1 MSILDLIKLAPILCF
16 KKYPVSPWEPCQ
28 VYSDDFT
35 LSSKSKETKVKK
47 IPPASPPPPPP
58 RHFKPDWFP
67 FPFLGS
73 PQPPPLHSS
82 LLASIFSSL
91 FFHARIILCGGNV
104 STVCS
109 RQQSRT
115 RDVEKCNASVCLFKV
130 QLYCTSPHNDSV
142 LNMNFTF
149 CWYMDRFKRN
159 ILYLLMRVVLF
170 MRVFSPFKQ
179 FIA

>member
-1 MSILDLIKLAPILCF
+1 MGTLPSLLRRFYFIF
-16 KKYPVSPWEPCQ
+16 KEQ
-28 VYSDDFT
+28 RD
-35 LSSKSKETKVKK
+35 KSKKDS
-47 IPPASPPPPPP
+47 PSQPAPAPASPFQT
-58 RHFKPDWFP
+58 RLIP
-67 FPFLGS
+67 FPLPWLSSSSSSSPLVTACLNFLIS
-73 PQPPPLHSS
+73 VLSCEDNS
-82 LLASIFSSL
+82 VWREC
-91 FFHARIILCGGNV
+91 FHRL
-104 STVCS
+104 
-109 RQQSRT
+109 QQSRS
-115 RDVEKCNASVCLFKV
+115 RDVERCNASVCLFKV

>member
-73 PQPPPLHSS
+73 PPPPPLHSS

-91 FFHARIILCGGNV
+91 FLHARIILCGGNV

-109 RQQSRT
+109 RAGAEMWRNVMRQS
-115 RDVEKCNASVCLFKV
+115 ASSKFNYIVPHL
-130 QLYCTSPHNDSV
+130 TSQWLRLEHE
-142 LNMNFTF
+142 F
-149 CWYMDRFKRN
+149 Y
-159 ILYLLMRVVLF
+159 ILLVH
-170 MRVFSPFKQ
+170 
-179 FIA
+179 A

>member
-1 MSILDLIKLAPILCF
+1 MGTLPSLLRRFYFIF
-16 KKYPVSPWEPCQ
+16 KEQ
-28 VYSDDFT
+28 RD
-35 LSSKSKETKVKK
+35 KSKKDS
-47 IPPASPPPPPP
+47 PSSPPPPPP

-73 PQPPPLHSS
+73 PAQPQPPPLHSS

-91 FFHARIILCGGNV
+91 FLHARIILCGGNV

-109 RQQSRT
+109 RVGAEMWRNVMRQS
-115 RDVEKCNASVCLFKV
+115 ASSKFNYIVPHL
-130 QLYCTSPHNDSV
+130 TSQWLR

-170 MRVFSPFKQ
+170 KRVFSPFKQ
-179 FIA
+179 LIA

>member
-1 MSILDLIKLAPILCF
+1 MGTLPSLLRRFYFIF
-16 KKYPVSPWEPCQ
+16 KEQ
-28 VYSDDFT
+28 RD
-35 LSSKSKETKVKK
+35 KSKKDS
-47 IPPASPPPPPP
+47 PSQPAPASPFQT
-58 RHFKPDWFP
+58 RLIP
-67 FPFLGS
+67 FPLPWLSSSASASSSPLVTACLNFLIS
-73 PQPPPLHSS
+73 VPSCEDNS
-82 LLASIFSSL
+82 VWREC
-91 FFHARIILCGGNV
+91 FHRL
-104 STVCS
+104 
-109 RQQSRT
+109 QQSRS
-115 RDVEKCNASVCLFKV
+115 RDVERCNASVCLFKV